1 MSKAGSQQSE
11 TGVQLL
17 LYWKSRLNSFS
28 RDSFLPNVASALG
41 RSPVQLLYDEMS
53 SIVMKIHINNLVIQD
68 VNKLTLA
75 IFNSVLAAL
84 MDDVIIGGNKE
95 RALALL
101 TNQSMTHSVLA
112 LSYDTSIYLLINN
125 QFDILSRL
133 SAFGVTTFDILR
145 ILEKFVQKLNQQ
157 SYYLI
162 AGDVRNHYTRINENI
177 VNYAIWC
184 SDSTIWQSI
193 GVKNE
198 TRVTVSVELLIR
210 NLLYFANMHIR
221 ELSAVLDIPAPKKE
235 LAWKLLRHIVQC
247 SVFLLRDRT
256 VDCLLVCS
264 LYSIAKLFKVDL
276 GFVKLLN
283 AFASLFPD
291 TLHRVKYN
299 IVMGCEE
306 LGIRP
311 EKQRG
316 NIIDFYNNVFVLAN
330 NDYLGTFTARI
341 EEKGDGCSL
350 QAAATEKR
358 CLSIQ
363 ESIKEEAKETL
374 ACLQQTVEKAPV
386 PAASS
391 GVMTPTNSV
400 KGREE
405 PRAAVPEVLT
415 ATGAAPP
422 AEKTVSGSVSGAMKS
437 ILLDDPKSL
446 HNTEEEVKDVLM
458 NLASLSPSRN
468 APLLSRG
475 SSRSLPHFA
484 QSPTGTPEAT
494 PAQMTNIVLEYKY
507 GRPTGSVAKRPVEV
521 GYITS
526 PIPQSERM
534 DPVEEKRRKTE

>member
-1 MSKAGSQQSE
+1 MTEGS
-11 TGVQLL
+11 
-17 LYWKSRLNSFS
+17 
-28 RDSFLPNVASALG
+28 
-41 RSPVQLLYDEMS
+41 
-53 SIVMKIHINNLVIQD
+53 
-68 VNKLTLA
+68 
-75 IFNSVLAAL
+75 
-84 MDDVIIGGNKE
+84 
-95 RALALL
+95 
-101 TNQSMTHSVLA
+101 
-112 LSYDTSIYLLINN
+112 
-125 QFDILSRL
+125 
-133 SAFGVTTFDILR
+133 
-145 ILEKFVQKLNQQ
+145 
-157 SYYLI
+157 
-162 AGDVRNHYTRINENI
+162 
-177 VNYAIWC
+177 
-184 SDSTIWQSI
+184 
-193 GVKNE
+193 
-198 TRVTVSVELLIR
+198 
-210 NLLYFANMHIR
+210 
-221 ELSAVLDIPAPKKE
+221 
-235 LAWKLLRHIVQC
+235 
-247 SVFLLRDRT
+247 
-256 VDCLLVCS
+256 
-264 LYSIAKLFKVDL
+264 
-276 GFVKLLN
+276 
-283 AFASLFPD
+283 
-291 TLHRVKYN
+291 
-299 IVMGCEE
+299 
-306 LGIRP
+306 
-311 EKQRG
+311 
-316 NIIDFYNNVFVLAN
+316 
-330 NDYLGTFTARI
+330 FTARI
-341 EEKGDGCSL
+341 EEKGDGSSL

-374 ACLQQTVEKAPV
+374 ACLQCGYFNRVMTRQTVEKAPV
-386 PAASS
+386 PAAPS

-507 GRPTGSVAKRPVEV
+507 GRPTGSVAWVLRRGVTGRKRPVEV